1 MGKHSIVIR
10 SHCTSI
16 TLENEFWAA
25 LKTIAEKQN
34 RSVASIVTEID
45 DTRTTNLSSALRV
58 YVLNYFT
65 GNPPN
70 GAA

>member
-1 MGKHSIVIR
+1 MGKHSIVIY
-10 SHCTSI
+10 SHRTSI
-16 TLENEFWAA
+16 TLEDEFWAA

-34 RSVASIVTEID
+34 RSIASIVTEID
-45 DTRTTNLSSALRV
+45 DTRSTNLSSALRV

-65 GNPPN
+65 SNPSN

>member
-1 MGKHSIVIR
+1 MGKHSIVIH
-10 SHCTSI
+10 SHHTSI

-25 LKTIAEKQN
+25 LKIMADQQN
-34 RSVASIVTEID
+34 RSIASIVTEID

-58 YVLNYFT
+58 HVLTYFMD
-65 GNPPN
+65 NPSN

>member
-1 MGKHSIVIR
+1 MGKHSIVIH

-34 RSVASIVTEID
+34 RSIASIVTEID
-45 DTRTTNLSSALRV
+45 DTRSTNLSSALRV

-65 GNPPN
+65 GNPSN
-70 GAA
+70 GAT